1 MRRRITKKINKKAKT
16 LLIQWVRSLLSEE
29 EQDKITEKNFIKM
42 LPKEEYIESKRT
54 FYMTFY
60 TYRWAKQ
67 GVKKLLKAGYNLEQ
81 ITIEDLKTLMT
92 RVKPKG
98 EIL

>member
-1 MRRRITKKINKKAKT
+1 MRRRITKKINKKAKA
-16 LLIQWVRSLLSEE
+16 LLIQWVRSLLSED
-29 EQDKITEKNFIKM
+29 EQDKITEKNFMKM

-67 GVKKLLKAGYNLEQ
+67 GIKKL
-81 ITIEDLKTLMT
+81 
-92 RVKPKG
+92 
-98 EIL
+98 ILHLQGDFF